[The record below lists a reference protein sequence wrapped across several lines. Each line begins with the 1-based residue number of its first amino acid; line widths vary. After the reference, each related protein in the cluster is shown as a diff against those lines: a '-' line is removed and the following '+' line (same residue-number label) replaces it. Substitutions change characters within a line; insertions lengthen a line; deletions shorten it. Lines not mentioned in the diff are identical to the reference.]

1 MVAEI
6 SNSTE
11 QGPEN
16 NQVSSAITRNA
27 WLCFERSQCLDH
39 CLLKCESAKA

>member
-11 QGPEN
+11 QGLGKQ
-16 NQVSSAITRNA
+16 QVSAAIMGNA
-27 WLCFERSQCLDH
+27 WVCFQRSQCLDH